1 MDVLN
6 PVEVVVYDAAKRR
19 RGPDL
24 INAVATQQQTL
35 LCVCARWDYCR
46 ISV

>member
-6 PVEVVVYDAAKRR
+6 PVEVVVYDAAKRC

-24 INAVATQQQTL
+24 INAVVTQQQTL